1 LAASVVASVA
11 AGIGFPACSS
21 KAPVHPPALGDCIPT
36 PDAPCG
42 DPSGAIG
49 SGVAPHGD
57 AGGGADAGEQV
68 LDASA
73 CGSAATLI
81 ATANLQCLPCIE
93 DQANCCMVDLA
104 CSIEPGCV
112 ALLACA
118 EACAPGDQ
126 TCLGNCENQW
136 PAAVTT
142 YDDFAGCIGQHCSP
156 QCPALPQ
163 TAPSDH

>member
-1 LAASVVASVA
+1 VIASFALGS
-11 AGIGFPACSS
+11 GFLACSS

-36 PDAPCG
+36 QEASCG
-42 DPSGAIG
+42 DPSGAVG
-49 SGVAPHGD
+49 SGLVPRGD
-57 AGGGADAGEQV
+57 AGAGTDAQQQAS
-68 LDASA
+68 DAA
-73 CGSAATLI
+73 CGSGATLI
-81 ATANLQCLPCIE
+81 GTANVECSPCI
-93 DQANCCMVDLA
+93 QGSCCMVDLA
-104 CSIEPGCV
+104 CSSQSGCL

-126 TCLGNCENQW
+126 ACLGNCENQW

-142 YDDFAGCIGQHCSP
+142 YDDFAACIGMNCSP